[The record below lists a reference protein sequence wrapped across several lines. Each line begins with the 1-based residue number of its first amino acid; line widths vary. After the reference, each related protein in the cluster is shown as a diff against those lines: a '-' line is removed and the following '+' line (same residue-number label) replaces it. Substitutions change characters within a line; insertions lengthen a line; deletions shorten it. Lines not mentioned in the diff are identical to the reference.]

1 MVSVTTWFFEPGG
14 EGMRSFLYGLKS
26 SSVLNYNKRSSYSF
40 TALLANA
47 IESGI
52 PIIIALDLIIKQ
64 CRDKKLEVVLQE
76 VCDDLR
82 IGFPFSEALAKHP
95 YFFSTTYV
103 SMVDSAEQSG
113 NLSQVLYKLADHI
126 EGDIKIRRE
135 AISKIYPLII
145 VGAVAGLIV
154 YLFFIVIPRFF
165 ELSN

>member
-1 MVSVTTWFFEPGG
+1 MKN
-14 EGMRSFLYGLKS
+14 FLYGLKS
-26 SSVLNYNKRSSYSF
+26 SSIINYNKRSSFSF

-76 VCDDLR
+76 VCEDLR

-95 YFFSTTYV
+95 YFFSKTYV
-103 SMVDSAEQSG
+103 SMVDSAEKSG
-113 NLSQVLYKLADHI
+113 DLSQVLYKLADHI
-126 EGDIKIRRE
+126 EGDIKTRRE
-135 AISKIYPLII
+135 AIYKIYPLII
-145 VGAVAGLIV
+145 VGAIAGLIG
-154 YLFFIVIPRFF
+154 YIFFKVIPRFF

>member
-1 MVSVTTWFFEPGG
+1 MK
-14 EGMRSFLYGLKS
+14 SFLYGLKS
-26 SSVLNYNKRSSYSF
+26 ASVLNYNKRSRYSF

-76 VCDDLR
+76 VCEDLR
-82 IGFPFSEALAKHP
+82 IGFSFSEALAKHP
-95 YFFSTTYV
+95 YFFSKTYV
-103 SMVDSAEQSG
+103 NMVDSAEQSG
-113 NLSQVLYKLADHI
+113 NLSQILYKLADHI

-145 VGAVAGLIV
+145 VGAVAGLIA
-154 YLFFIVIPRFF
+154 YLVFMLIPQFF
-165 ELSN
+165 ELVN